1 MEEMKKGKKR
11 WFAVDFKSFEVVV
24 EVVKGC
30 FHGRIVGE
38 EGSGW
43 EEDLQGREGLS
54 TLARKHQDLGV
65 TLSFQSAKRV
75 PVYESMLKGCRVKDV
90 QLREGLLKH
99 CLVAR
104 RGDFSDSAPDLPS
117 LKRWAARTWS
127 LNGGMK
133 LSLFGDALIVFDF
146 IEAFDKELGLI
157 RGSRRRENSE
167 VGGKVVSFQGFV

>member
-1 MEEMKKGKKR
+1 MTKK
-11 WFAVDFKSFEVVV
+11 FYSVMDEVVW
-24 EVVKGC
+24 
-30 FHGRIVGE
+30 
-38 EGSGW
+38 S
-43 EEDLQGREGLS
+43 Q
-54 TLARKHQDLGV
+54 LG
-65 TLSFQSAKRV
+65 
-75 PVYESMLKGCRVKDV
+75 VKDV

-157 RGSRRRENSE
+157 CGSRRY
-167 VGGKVVSFQGFV
+167 